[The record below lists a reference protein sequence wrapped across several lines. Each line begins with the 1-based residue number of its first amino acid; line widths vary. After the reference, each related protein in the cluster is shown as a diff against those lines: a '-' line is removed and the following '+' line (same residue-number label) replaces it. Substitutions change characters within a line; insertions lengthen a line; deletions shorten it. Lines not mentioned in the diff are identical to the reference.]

1 MEAQIMDW
9 SDDVAYSVHDLE
21 DGLVTGQIDISKLND
36 DLEHLYQTAIRDY
49 LPDLS
54 EQEAKSALNSLHN
67 LSCWPKEFDRS
78 HRHLAQLKDLTSQLI
93 GRFALYAER
102 ATRERY
108 GDGNLTRYQAN
119 LIVPR
124 EVRIEVAI
132 LKSIAGYYI
141 IGAEVSKERYAR
153 QEEVIIELVEAVS
166 RLAPASLE
174 SFFLQQ
180 WQVAESAA
188 AKMRV
193 VIDQVASLTDMG
205 AYALHEKLIGA

>member
-1 MEAQIMDW
+1 
-9 SDDVAYSVHDLE
+9 
-21 DGLVTGQIDISKLND
+21 
-36 DLEHLYQTAIRDY
+36 
-49 LPDLS
+49 
-54 EQEAKSALNSLHN
+54 
-67 LSCWPKEFDRS
+67 
-78 HRHLAQLKDLTSQLI
+78 
-93 GRFALYAER
+93 
-102 ATRERY
+102 
-108 GDGNLTRYQAN
+108 
-119 LIVPR
+119 
-124 EVRIEVAI
+124 
-132 LKSIAGYYI
+132 
-141 IGAEVSKERYAR
+141 YAR